1 MFEIYARTEI
11 GLVRA
16 ANEDHIL
23 VGRFIK
29 NYGDM
34 RLFFKNNDDFLY
46 EHGLLFAIADGIGGE
61 LGGAIASSN
70 ALWTL
75 EQLFY
80 PVKKNGEI
88 HRIKTTLIEAVKQAN
103 ITLLQQGIKQPELA
117 KMGCTLAGIC
127 LTMQGFLVF
136 NSGDSRV
143 YRYRYPHLKL
153 LTEDDTVTQIA
164 VRNGKMT
171 IAEARRSEQRHR
183 LTNFLGYT
191 HFSCKI
197 NEHLIL
203 REQDI
208 ILICSDGLHD
218 LVSDNEIEAILD
230 NKNNSLPNMGQQL
243 AKLALKKGGYDNISL
258 ILVRLDN
265 SEQEW

>member
-11 GLVRA
+11 GLIRP

-34 RLFFKNNDDFLY
+34 RIFFKNNDDFLY
-46 EHGLLFAIADGIGGE
+46 EHGLLLAVADGIGGE

-80 PVKKNGEI
+80 PAKKNGEI
-88 HRIKTTLIEAVKQAN
+88 QRIQSTLIEAITQAN
-103 ITLLQQGIKQPELA
+103 VILLQKGAERPELA
-117 KMGCTLAGIC
+117 RMGCTLAGIC
-127 LTMQGFLVF
+127 LTLQGFLVF
-136 NSGDSRV
+136 NCGDSRV
-143 YRYRYPHLKL
+143 YRYRHPHLKL
-153 LTEDDTVTQIA
+153 LTEDDTVTQNA

-171 IAEARRSEQRHR
+171 MAEARRSEQRHR

-197 NEHLIL
+197 NEHLLL

-218 LVSDNEIEAILD
+218 LLSDKEIEEILA
-230 NKNNSLPNMGQQL
+230 NKEISLPHMGQQL
-243 AKLALKKGGYDNISL
+243 AKQAIKKGGYDNISL
-258 ILVRLDN
+258 ILIQLDN
-265 SEQEW
+265 SEQKW